1 MLHHFQYIF
10 IILEMSRDYS
20 EKKLKIS
27 NNDKLQI
34 DKSSFTVF
42 TNGNMIN
49 DMSKQLII
57 RINPL
62 KYTSP
67 IRQHKDNLQRKPKIT
82 LDQKILN
89 KLKLISSNLL
99 LLI

>member
-1 MLHHFQYIF
+1 MLYHFQYIF
-10 IILEMSRDYS
+10 IILEMSRDNS

-27 NNDKLQI
+27 NNDKLLI
-34 DKSSFTVF
+34 DKSSFTD
-42 TNGNMIN
+42 GNMIN

-62 KYTSP
+62 KFTSP

-99 LLI
+99 LLLLLI